1 MVCCP
6 IVGCLGTVVTGC
18 GRGDV
23 EGGVTMR
30 WRAVQRFKGRL
41 AGPVD
46 DPRGHSGA
54 ELVGRRERV
63 RVRVLL
69 RESDGQLEDV
79 GGGLVDGLGLDA
91 HRGMVYGVE
100 HAPVVLKELDGGP
113 FERVPW
119 DTRRPAVQDDLVS
132 QDHLLDDLATTE
144 PWSLRKGDDR
154 DSIRAVEKS
163 RNHPVDL
170 EPSTPGR
177 LG

>member
-1 MVCCP
+1 MSREASRCGGERCSGSK
-6 IVGCLGTVVTGC
+6 VGLP
-18 GRGDV
+18 
-23 EGGVTMR
+23 
-30 WRAVQRFKGRL
+30 VQSTTHEAIL
-41 AGPVD
+41 AQSWSAAGKE
-46 DPRGHSGA
+46 S
-54 ELVGRRERV
+54 
-63 RVRVLL
+63 VRVLL

-154 DSIRAVEKS
+154 DSILAVEKS